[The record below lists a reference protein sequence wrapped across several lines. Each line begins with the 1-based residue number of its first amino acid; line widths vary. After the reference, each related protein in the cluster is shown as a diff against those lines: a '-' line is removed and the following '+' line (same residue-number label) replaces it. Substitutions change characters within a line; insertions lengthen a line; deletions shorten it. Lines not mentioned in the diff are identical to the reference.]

1 MVHTIDMPGK
11 SRGMTVKRLLTSAA
25 KKLHPRRITCP
36 ADRSVGWLEAEIL
49 LAHVLQKDRV
59 WLVAHEDEPVHDR
72 PARKFRSLVAR
83 RVKLEPIAYLTGNK
97 EFYGRDFVVGPHTLI
112 PRPESELF
120 IERLT
125 ATLKRDGNYLFCDI
139 GAGSGAIAVTLALEF
154 PRSRVVATD
163 VDAHALQTAR
173 VNAARYKVAGRMS
186 FIKEDLLGRKV
197 RHELRPSTR
206 PLVLVANLPYVSRP
220 DHDSLQPEV
229 RCWEPISALCPPP
242 LNASSPL
249 SFSSFSPDD
258 DGLDLVIELLEE
270 APRVHAREVW
280 LEHGHSEAVIRRLSS
295 QKGYLR
301 SFPDLTG
308 RTRFSLFQFT

>member
-25 KKLHPRRITCP
+25 KKLQPRRITCP

-83 RVKLEPIAYLTGNK
+83 RVKREPIAYLTGHK

-206 PLVLVANLPYVSRP
+206 PLVLVANLPYLP
-220 DHDSLQPEV
+220 DRDKKRLTGDV
-229 RCWEPISALCPPP
+229 VDYEPGRALFAGPKGTELIERLWKQIADHLHPLPRVMLFEFDPPQAARLKALAKKMFP
-242 LNASSPL
+242 GARVNIIKDL
-249 SFSSFSPDD
+249 SQRNR
-258 DGLDLVIELLEE
+258 LLE
-270 APRVHAREVW
+270 
-280 LEHGHSEAVIRRLSS
+280 IT
-295 QKGYLR
+295 R
-301 SFPDLTG
+301 SV
-308 RTRFSLFQFT
+308 